1 MNNQTILN
9 TALEIAKEAGDLLRQ
24 GFGAKKEISHKSSAI
39 DVVTQYDLAAEALIT
54 GRLQAAY
61 PAHSLFAEE
70 QGGDI
75 RPGSL
80 TWYVDPLDGTV
91 NFAHGFPIFCVS
103 MALYDGPRPLL
114 GVVYAPISE
123 ECFYACAGEGAWL
136 AMPGREAQRL
146 TVSQTPTLIAS
157 LLATGFPYDRHTS
170 SQDNLA
176 QLTAFLKRGQGIRR
190 AGSAALDLAWVAAGR
205 YDGYWEFKL
214 SPWDV
219 AAGVLLVQEA
229 GGMVS
234 LTDGRPFQQSAGKT
248 ALVASNGHIH
258 PQMLAVLAQV
268 GT

>member
-1 MNNQTILN
+1 MNNRPILH

-24 GFGAKKEISHKSSAI
+24 GFAEKKEISHKSTAI
-39 DVVTQYDLAAEALIT
+39 DLVTQYDLAAEALIT

-61 PAHSLFAEE
+61 PTHSVFAEE
-70 QGGDI
+70 QGGEI
-75 RPGSL
+75 RPDSL

-91 NFAHGFPIFCVS
+91 NFAHDVPVFCLS
-103 MALYDGPRPLL
+103 LALYEGSQPLV
-114 GVVYAPISE
+114 GVIYAPISE
-123 ECFYACAGEGAWL
+123 ECFYACTGEGAWL
-136 AMPGREAQRL
+136 ARPGREAQRL

-176 QLTAFLKRGQGIRR
+176 QLAAFLKRGQGIRR

-219 AAGVLLVQEA
+219 ASGVLLVQEA
-229 GGMVS
+229 GGTVS
-234 LTDGRPFQQSAGKT
+234 HTDGRPFQQSANKT

-258 PQMLAVLAQV
+258 QQMLDVLTQV
-268 GT
+268 GV